1 MSSVYTYNLVETCS
15 IHNIGLLWV
24 REKKALLHSVTQ
36 TTFTMLHTIILHH
49 NRMRSVSQIGLL
61 NQNATPQTTST
72 LQQSNSNV
80 MELPVVD
87 NTVLYSMC
95 EESVQEK
102 N

>member
-1 MSSVYTYNLVETCS
+1 
-15 IHNIGLLWV
+15 
-24 REKKALLHSVTQ
+24 
-36 TTFTMLHTIILHH
+36 MLHTIILHH

-61 NQNATPQTTST
+61 NQNATPHTTST